1 MAIGSMVRRYLDLS
15 LPVGQSRRMR
25 IIERPGLWMAP
36 DRLAALVGQLRQIAS
51 RTLKGEDLEYGIFS
65 GDKSR
70 LESTFITLVTD
81 SKTGAPIAFN
91 ALPVIPLELD
101 GRSVDLLHLGL
112 VMVDPDQ
119 RSKGLS
125 WVLYG
130 LTCFLLF
137 IRNQGRPIW
146 ISNVTQVPAVVGMV
160 TETFSEVYPDPRSA
174 APRRFRHLVLVRQIM
189 RKFRYVFGVG
199 PEAGFDEQNFIIT
212 NAYTGGSDNLRK
224 TFEEAQK
231 HRQPVFNDYC
241 GSHLDYARGDDVI
254 QIGKLDLAAAR
265 RYLTDMVPKGALGF
279 VAVASIMALI
289 QRAILPIVQWLD
301 TDREFGRLRPRSKA

>member
-1 MAIGSMVRRYLDLS
+1 MERRFLDLS

-25 IIERPGLWMAP
+25 IIERPGLWMTE
-36 DRLAALVGQLRQIAS
+36 DRLTTLVGQLRQIAS
-51 RTLKGEDLEYGIFS
+51 RTLADKDLAYGIFS

-70 LESTFITLVTD
+70 LQSTFITLVTD

-101 GRSVDLLHLGL
+101 GRPVELLHLGL

-160 TETFSEVYPDPRSA
+160 SETFSEVYPDPANSN
-174 APRRFRHLVLVRQIM
+174 PRKFRHLVLARQIM
-189 RKFRYVFGVG
+189 RAHRYVFGVG
-199 PEAGFDEQNFIIT
+199 PDAEFDEQRFIIR
-212 NAYTGGSDNLRK
+212 NAYTGGSDNLK
-224 TFEEAQK
+224 KSFEVAQK
-231 HRQPVFNDYC
+231 HRKAVFNDFC
-241 GSHLDYARGDDVI
+241 QGHLDYARGDDVI
-254 QIGKLDLAAAR
+254 QIGKLDLPAAR
-265 RYLTDMVPKGALGF
+265 RYLIDMVPKGALGF
-279 VAVASIMALI
+279 VAVASLMALI
-289 QRAILPIVQWLD
+289 QRAILPVIQWLD
-301 TDREFGRLRPRSKA
+301 GNREWGRLRPSKPGAGKA

>member
-1 MAIGSMVRRYLDLS
+1 MERRYLDLS

-25 IIERPGLWMAP
+25 IVERPGLWMAS
-36 DRLAALVGQLRQIAS
+36 DKLADLIAQLRKIAS
-51 RTLKGEDLEYGIFS
+51 RTLGDKDLEYGIFS
-65 GDKSR
+65 GDRTR

-101 GRSVDLLHLGL
+101 GRPVDLLHLGL

-137 IRNQGRPIW
+137 VRNQARPIW

-160 TETFSEVYPDPRSA
+160 SETFSEVFPDPA
-174 APRRFRHLVLVRQIM
+174 TPAPRKFRHLVLARQIM
-189 RKFRYVFGVG
+189 RSYRYVFGVG
-199 PEAGFDEQNFIIT
+199 PEAEFDDQHFIIR
-212 NAYTGGSDNLRK
+212 NSYTGGSDNLK
-224 TFEEAQK
+224 KSFEQAQK
-231 HRQPVFNDYC
+231 HRHAVFNEFC
-241 GSHLDYARGDDVI
+241 SAQLDYVRGDDVI

-265 RYLTDMVPKGALGF
+265 RYLSDSVPKRAWALVG
-279 VAVASIMALI
+279 VAAIMTLV
-289 QRAILPIVQWLD
+289 QRAILPIVYWLNA
-301 TDREFGRLRPRSKA
+301 DREWGRLRPRSPR

>member
-1 MAIGSMVRRYLDLS
+1 MERRYLDLG
-15 LPVGQSRRMR
+15 LPVGQGRRMR
-25 IIERPGLWMAP
+25 IVERPGLWMAP
-36 DRLAALVGQLRQIAS
+36 DKLAELIAQLRQIAS
-51 RTLKGEDLEYGIFS
+51 RTLNDKDLEYGIFS

-101 GRSVDLLHLGL
+101 GRPVELLHLGL

-146 ISNVTQVPAVVGMV
+146 ISNVTQVPAIVGMV
-160 TETFSEVYPDPRSA
+160 TETFSEVYPDPASN
-174 APRRFRHLVLVRQIM
+174 APRKFRHLVLARQIM
-189 RKFRYVFGVG
+189 RAHRYVFGVG
-199 PEAGFDEQNFIIT
+199 PEAGFDEDCFVIT
-212 NAYTGGSDNLRK
+212 NAYTGGSDSLK
-224 TFEEAQK
+224 KSFEVAQK
-231 HRQPVFNDYC
+231 HRKPVFNDFC
-241 GSHLDYARGDDVI
+241 EAQLDYARGDDVI
-254 QIGKLDLAAAR
+254 QIGKLDMAAAR
-265 RYLTDMVPKGALGF
+265 RYLTDMVPKGALGL
-279 VAVASIMALI
+279 VAVAAIMALV
-289 QRAILPIVQWLD
+289 QRAVLPIIHWLD
-301 TDREFGRLRPRSKA
+301 ATREFGRLRPRTRS

>member
-1 MAIGSMVRRYLDLS
+1 MERRYLDLS

-25 IIERPGLWMAP
+25 IIERPGLWMKAEA
-36 DRLAALVGQLRQIAS
+36 LAELVGKLRQIAT
-51 RTLKGEDLEYGIFS
+51 RTLADKDLEYGIFS

-81 SKTGAPIAFN
+81 SRTGAPIAFN
-91 ALPVIPLELD
+91 ALPVIALELD
-101 GRSVDLLHLGL
+101 GRPVELLHLGL

-119 RSKGLS
+119 RGKGLS

-160 TETFSEVYPDPRSA
+160 TETFSEVYPDPA
-174 APRRFRHLVLVRQIM
+174 TAGPRKFRHLVLARQIM
-189 RKFRYVFGVG
+189 RAHRYVFGVG
-199 PEAGFDEQNFIIT
+199 PEAEFDEQQFIIR
-212 NAYTGGSDNLRK
+212 NAYTGGSDNLK
-224 TFEEAQK
+224 KSFEVAQK
-231 HRQPVFNDYC
+231 HRKDVFNVFC
-241 GSHLDYARGDDVI
+241 QNHLDYARGDDLI

-265 RYLTDMVPKGALGF
+265 RYLTDMVPKGALGL
-279 VAVASIMALI
+279 VAVASVMALI
-289 QRAILPIVQWLD
+289 QRAILPVIQWLD
-301 TDREFGRLRPRSKA
+301 ATREFGRLRPRSRA

>member
-1 MAIGSMVRRYLDLS
+1 
-15 LPVGQSRRMR
+15 MR
-25 IIERPGLWMAP
+25 IVERPGLWMAP
-36 DRLAALVGQLRQIAS
+36 DKLAELIAQLRQIAS
-51 RTLKGEDLEYGIFS
+51 RTLNDKDLEYGIFS

-101 GRSVDLLHLGL
+101 GRPVELLHLGL

-160 TETFSEVYPDPRSA
+160 TETFSEVYPDPASQS
-174 APRRFRHLVLVRQIM
+174 PRKFRHLVLARQIM
-189 RKFRYVFGVG
+189 RAHRYVFGVG
-199 PEAGFDEQNFIIT
+199 TEADFDEDRFVIT
-212 NAYTGGSDNLRK
+212 NAYTGGSDSLK
-224 TFEEAQK
+224 KSFEVAQK
-231 HRQPVFNDYC
+231 HRKPVFNDFC
-241 GSHLDYARGDDVI
+241 AAQLDYARGDDVI
-254 QIGKLDLAAAR
+254 QIGKLDMAAAR
-265 RYLTDMVPKGALGF
+265 RYLTDMVPKGALGL
-279 VAVASIMALI
+279 VAGAAIMALV
-289 QRAILPIVQWLD
+289 QRAVLPIIHWLD
-301 TDREFGRLRPRSKA
+301 ATREFGRLRPRTRS

>member
-1 MAIGSMVRRYLDLS
+1 MERRDLDLS

-36 DRLAALVGQLRQIAS
+36 DKLAELVGKLRLIAS
-51 RTLKGEDLEYGIFS
+51 RTLADKDLEYGIFS

-101 GRSVDLLHLGL
+101 GRPVELLHLGL

-137 IRNQGRPIW
+137 IRNRGRPIW
-146 ISNVTQVPAVVGMV
+146 ISNVTQVPAIVGMV
-160 TETFSEVYPDPRSA
+160 TETFSEVYPDPAGGS
-174 APRRFRHLVLVRQIM
+174 PRKFRHLVLARQIL
-189 RKFRYVFGVG
+189 RAHRYVFGVG
-199 PEAGFDEQNFIIT
+199 PEAEFDEQQFIIR
-212 NAYTGGSDNLRK
+212 NAYTGGSDNLK
-224 TFEEAQK
+224 KSFEIAQK
-231 HRQPVFNDYC
+231 HRKPVFNEFC
-241 GSHLDYARGDDVI
+241 QSHLDYERGDDVI
-254 QIGKLDLAAAR
+254 QIGKLDLPAAR

-289 QRAILPIVQWLD
+289 QRAILPVIQWLD
-301 TDREFGRLRPRSKA
+301 GKREFGRLRPRSKA

>member
-1 MAIGSMVRRYLDLS
+1 MERRYLDLG
-15 LPVGQSRRMR
+15 LPIGQGRRMR
-25 IIERPGLWMAP
+25 IVERPGLWMAP
-36 DRLAALVGQLRQIAS
+36 DKLAGLIAQLRQIAS
-51 RTLKGEDLEYGIFS
+51 RTLADKDLEYGIFS

-101 GRSVDLLHLGL
+101 GRPVELLHLGL

-160 TETFSEVYPDPRSA
+160 TETFSEVYPDPASV
-174 APRRFRHLVLVRQIM
+174 APRKFRHLVLARQIM
-189 RKFRYVFGVG
+189 RAHRYVFGVG
-199 PEAGFDEQNFIIT
+199 PEAGFDEDRFVIT
-212 NAYTGGSDNLRK
+212 NAYTGGSDNLK
-224 TFEEAQK
+224 KSFDIAQK
-231 HRQPVFNDYC
+231 HRKPVFNDFC
-241 GSHLDYARGDDVI
+241 EGQLDYARGDDVI
-254 QIGKLDLAAAR
+254 QIGKLDMAAAR
-265 RYLTDMVPKGALGF
+265 RYLTDMVPKGALGL
-279 VAVASIMALI
+279 VAVAAVMALV
-289 QRAILPIVQWLD
+289 QRAVLPVIHWLD
-301 TDREFGRLRPRSKA
+301 ATREFGRLRPRSRT

>member
-1 MAIGSMVRRYLDLS
+1 MERRYLDLS
-15 LPVGQSRRMR
+15 LPVGQSRRIR
-25 IIERPGLWMAP
+25 ILERPGLWMAP
-36 DRLAALVGQLRQIAS
+36 DQLAQLTGRLRAIAS
-51 RTLKGEDLEYGIFS
+51 RTLDDKDLQYGIFS
-65 GDKSR
+65 GDKTR
-70 LESTFITLVTD
+70 LQSSFITLVTD
-81 SKTGAPIAFN
+81 SKTAAPIAFN

-101 GRSVDLLHLGL
+101 GRPIELLHLGL

-160 TETFSEVYPDPRSA
+160 SQTFSEIYPDPASNS
-174 APRRFRHLVLVRQIM
+174 PRKFRHLLLARQIM
-189 RKFRYVFGVG
+189 RAHRSVFGVG
-199 PEAGFDEQNFIIT
+199 PEAEFDEQGFIIR
-212 NAYTGGSDNLRK
+212 NAYTGGSDNLK
-224 TFEEAQK
+224 KSFEIAQK
-231 HRQPVFNDYC
+231 HREPVFNTFC
-241 GSHLDYARGDDVI
+241 QTHLDYDRGDDVI

-279 VAVASIMALI
+279 VAVASVMALV
-289 QRAILPIVQWLD
+289 QRAILPLIQWLD
-301 TDREFGRLRPRSKA
+301 SNREWGRLRPRNGP

>member
-1 MAIGSMVRRYLDLS
+1 MDRRYLDLG

-25 IIERPGLWMAP
+25 IVERPGLWMAP
-36 DRLAALVGQLRQIAS
+36 DQLATLVGQVRAIAS
-51 RTLKGEDLEYGIFS
+51 RTLADKDLDYGIFS
-65 GDKSR
+65 GDPSR
-70 LESTFITLVTD
+70 LQSTFITLVTD

-101 GRSVDLLHLGL
+101 GRPVELLHLGL

-137 IRNQGRPIW
+137 LRNQGRPIW

-160 TETFSEVYPDPRSA
+160 TETFSEVYPDPKSN
-174 APRRFRHLVLVRQIM
+174 APRKFRHLVLVRQIM
-189 RKFRYVFGVG
+189 RAHRYVFGVG
-199 PEAGFDEQNFIIT
+199 PEAGFDEQRFIIT
-212 NAYTGGSDNLRK
+212 NSYTGGSDNLK
-224 TFEEAQK
+224 KSFEVAQK
-231 HRQPVFNDYC
+231 HRQAVFNDYC
-241 GSHLDYARGDDVI
+241 QANLDYGRGDDVI
-254 QIGKLDLAAAR
+254 QIGRLDLAAAR

-279 VAVASIMALI
+279 VLVASVMALV

-301 TDREFGRLRPRSKA
+301 ADREFGRLRARNNP

>member
-1 MAIGSMVRRYLDLS
+1 MERRFLDLS

-25 IIERPGLWMAP
+25 IIERPGLWMKPEA
-36 DRLAALVGQLRQIAS
+36 LAELVGKLRQIAS
-51 RTLKGEDLEYGIFS
+51 RTLADKDLEYGIFS

-81 SKTGAPIAFN
+81 SKSGAPIAFN

-101 GRSVDLLHLGL
+101 GRPVELLHLGL

-160 TETFSEVYPDPRSA
+160 TETFSEVYPDPA
-174 APRRFRHLVLVRQIM
+174 GGGPRKFRHLVLARQIM
-189 RKFRYVFGVG
+189 RTHRYVFGVG
-199 PEAGFDEQNFIIT
+199 AEAEFDEQQFIIR
-212 NAYTGGSDNLRK
+212 NAYTGGSDNLK
-224 TFEEAQK
+224 KSFEVAQK
-231 HRQPVFNDYC
+231 HRKDVFNAFC
-241 GSHLDYARGDDVI
+241 QRHLDYNRGDDVI
-254 QIGKLDLAAAR
+254 QIGKLDLPAAR

-289 QRAILPIVQWLD
+289 QRAILPVIQWLD
-301 TDREFGRLRPRSKA
+301 ATREFGRLRPRSKA

>member
-1 MAIGSMVRRYLDLS
+1 MVRHYLDLS
-15 LPVGQSRRMR
+15 LPVGQGRRMR
-25 IIERPGLWMAP
+25 IVERPGLWMEPAK
-36 DRLAALVGQLRQIAS
+36 LTELVGQLRRIAA
-51 RTLKGEDLEYGIFS
+51 RTLNDRDLEYGIFS

-70 LESTFITLVTD
+70 LEATFITLVTD
-81 SKTGAPIAFN
+81 GRSGAPIAFN

-101 GRSVDLLHLGL
+101 GRAVDLVHLGL

-160 TETFSEVYPDPRSA
+160 TETFSEVYPDPKSN
-174 APRRFRHLVLVRQIM
+174 APRKFRHLVLARQIM
-189 RKFRYVFGVG
+189 RGHRHVFGVG
-199 PEAGFDEQNFIIT
+199 PEAGFDEANFIMT
-212 NAYTGGSDNLRK
+212 NSYTGGSDSLKK
-224 TFEEAQK
+224 TFDEAQK
-231 HRQPVFNDYC
+231 HRQEVFNEFC
-241 GSHLDYARGDDVI
+241 RTHLDYGRGDDVI

-265 RYLTDMVPKGALGF
+265 RYLSDMVPKGALGL
-279 VAVASIMALI
+279 VAVASIMTLI
-289 QRAILPIVQWLD
+289 QRAILPVIQWLD
-301 TDREFGRLRPRSKA
+301 ADREFGRLRPRSKA